1 MSCKK
6 IDLTSILTFSKLK
19 CWLKA
24 FKEEFLELVA
34 DVRNIEKSYRAN
46 SEKIDDIINKLVV
59 LEKKQDIYISDI
71 RESREGNVVKL
82 TYVFTSGAEKEVTFE
97 DKDTISTP
105 EVSALEEK
113 VNTLTEKAEKVEKEL
128 GTGESATAEVAEN
141 RWQ

>member
-6 IDLTSILTFSKLK
+6 IDLTSILSFSKLK

-24 FKEEFLELVA
+24 FKEEFLELVV

-82 TYVFTSGAEKEVTFE
+82 TYVFTNGTEKEVTFE

-128 GTGESATAEVAEN
+128 GTGESTNEVAGN
-141 RWQ
+141 TWQ

>member
-6 IDLTSILTFSKLK
+6 IDLTSILSFSKLK

-24 FKEEFLELVA
+24 FKEEFLELVV

-82 TYVFTSGAEKEVTFE
+82 TYVFTNGTEKEVTFD

-128 GTGESATAEVAEN
+128 GTGESTNEVAGN
-141 RWQ
+141 IWQ

>member
-6 IDLTSILTFSKLK
+6 IDLTSILSFSKLK

-24 FKEEFLELVA
+24 FKEEFLELVV

-82 TYVFTSGAEKEVTFE
+82 TYVFTNGTEKEVTFE

-113 VNTLTEKAEKVEKEL
+113 VNTLAEKAEKVEKEL
-128 GTGESATAEVAEN
+128 GTGESTNEVAGN
-141 RWQ
+141 TWQ

>member
-6 IDLTSILTFSKLK
+6 IDLTSILSFSKLK

-24 FKEEFLELVA
+24 FKEEFLELVV

-46 SEKIDDIINKLVV
+46 SEKIDDIIDKLVV

-82 TYVFTSGAEKEVTFE
+82 TYVFTNGTEKEVTFD

-128 GTGESATAEVAEN
+128 GTGESTNEVAGN
-141 RWQ
+141 IWQ

>member
-6 IDLTSILTFSKLK
+6 IDLISILSFSKLK

-46 SEKIDDIINKLVV
+46 SEKIDDIIDKLVV

-82 TYVFTSGAEKEVTFE
+82 TYVFTNGAEKEV
-97 DKDTISTP
+97 
-105 EVSALEEK
+105 
-113 VNTLTEKAEKVEKEL
+113 N
-128 GTGESATAEVAEN
+128 
-141 RWQ
+141 